1 MEEVV
6 KEYMKSN
13 VISVEKSLTLKEV
26 TEIMTKNNVGSVIV
40 VDNGKPVGIITEKDI
55 VRALGSGKDLNTK
68 AEEIMTAS
76 LITIREDAPITGALS
91 LMRTNNIR
99 HLPVVN
105 EDGKLTG
112 ILSIRDVA
120 RALDDMYENY
130 LD

>member
-26 TEIMTKNNVGSVIV
+26 AEIMTKNNVGSVIV
-40 VDNGKPVGIITEKDI
+40 VDHGKPIGIITEKDI
-55 VRALGSGKDLNTK
+55 IRALGNGKDLNTK